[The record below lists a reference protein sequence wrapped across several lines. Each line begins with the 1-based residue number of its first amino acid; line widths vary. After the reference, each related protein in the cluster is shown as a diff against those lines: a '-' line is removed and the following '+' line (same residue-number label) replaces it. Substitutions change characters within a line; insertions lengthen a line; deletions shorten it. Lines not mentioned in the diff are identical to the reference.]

1 MQSLK
6 TGPAY
11 ILVLY
16 SVPIILLIYSKY
28 TPPILNSAICLCQK
42 TDHLS
47 GDSLIRLGNGQPADR
62 KAPIPLRKA
71 GMGASS

>member
-11 ILVLY
+11 ILILY

-28 TPPILNSAICLCQK
+28 TPPILNGAICLCQK
-42 TDHLS
+42 TDYNER
-47 GDSLIRLGNGQPADR
+47 DSIIRLGNGQPADK